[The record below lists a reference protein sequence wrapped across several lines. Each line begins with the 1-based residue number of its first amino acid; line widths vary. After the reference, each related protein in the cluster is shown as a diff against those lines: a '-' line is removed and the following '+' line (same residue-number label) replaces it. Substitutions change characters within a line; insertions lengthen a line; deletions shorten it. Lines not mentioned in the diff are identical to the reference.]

1 MLTEAKTTLGRE
13 RRVSPAQ
20 PGLSSLF
27 LLLCRFNKAPKKCQ
41 APCQAPGNGSQV
53 GHKTVTDCDTHTHTV
68 VEIVTVNLRHS
79 QCCDTHSWG
88 FCRDLLVSGAQAGG
102 GVRTGLAGEFLLKE
116 VTTI

>member
-13 RRVSPAQ
+13 SRVSPAQ

-53 GHKTVTDCDTHTHTV
+53 GHKTVTDCDTHTLWWKLSQSIWGTASA
-68 VEIVTVNLRHS
+68 VTP
-79 QCCDTHSWG
+79 T
-88 FCRDLLVSGAQAGG
+88 AGG
-102 GVRTGLAGEFLLKE
+102 SAGTSL
-116 VTTI
+116 